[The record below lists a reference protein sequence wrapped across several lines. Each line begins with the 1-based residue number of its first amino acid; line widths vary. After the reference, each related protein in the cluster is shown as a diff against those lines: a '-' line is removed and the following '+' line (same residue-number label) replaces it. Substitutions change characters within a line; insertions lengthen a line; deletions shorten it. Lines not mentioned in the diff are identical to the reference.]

1 MNYLTVTYPQS
12 ASLQFV
18 GQMYKYTQQVYLSS
32 ANVSFPDLSFIDAF
46 STNAAVSAFFPAF
59 SGYQLPASYYYKN
72 DDNHL
77 YVTIPSFDTS
87 GNYDVILFNVAGY
100 SKLSQQGILIK
111 NTGLNTLNAIETISG
126 GFIVTIQNLAT
137 EITLI

>member
-1 MNYLTVTYPQS
+1 VNYLTVTYPQT
-12 ASLQFV
+12 ASLLFV
-18 GQMYKYTQQVYLSS
+18 GQMYKYVQQVYLSS
-32 ANVSFPDLSFIDAF
+32 ANVSFPNVSSIDAF

-59 SGYQLPASYYYKN
+59 SGYQLPDSYYYKK

-87 GNYDVILFNVAGY
+87 GSYDVILFNVAGY
-100 SKLSQQGILIK
+100 SKLSQQGILIN
-111 NTGLNTLNAIETISG
+111 NTGLSTLSAIVAING
-126 GFIVTIQNLAT
+126 GFIVTIQNPST